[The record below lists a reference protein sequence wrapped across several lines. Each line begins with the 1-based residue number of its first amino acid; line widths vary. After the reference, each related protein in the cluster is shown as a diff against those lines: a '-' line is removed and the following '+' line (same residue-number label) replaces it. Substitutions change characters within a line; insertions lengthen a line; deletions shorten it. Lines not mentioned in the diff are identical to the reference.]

1 MNLTT
6 QCIRV
11 GQQGNPIQ
19 MPVEQLFP
27 TQVYRARLS
36 SRGNAGLMRDLE
48 TACRSVSRDDAAGQ
62 SWSRNHGYQGYTSYA
77 SLNDLPARIP
87 AFKDLLEALQPH
99 INAFAKALQFDLGR
113 RQLACNSLWINI
125 LKPGGVHTGHI
136 HPHSV
141 ISGTCYVTVPKGAG
155 ALKLEDPRLGLMMAA
170 PTRRASAPR
179 EMQPFIYL
187 EPEPGGIILFESW
200 LRHEVEPNRARDDR
214 ISISFNYA

>member
-1 MNLTT
+1 
-6 QCIRV
+6 
-11 GQQGNPIQ
+11 

-27 TQVYRARLS
+27 TQVYRARLLA
-36 SRGNAGLMRDLE
+36 RRNASLLKDLE
-48 TACRSVSRDDAAGQ
+48 TACRSVSRDDEAGQ
-62 SWSRNHGYQGYTSYA
+62 SWSRDHGYQGYTSYA

-87 AFKDLLEALQPH
+87 AFQDLLDALKPH
-99 INAFAKALQFDLGR
+99 VNAFARALHFDLGR

-136 HPHSV
+136 HPHSIV
-141 ISGTCYVTVPKGAG
+141 SGTCYVTVPKGAG

-170 PTRRASAPR
+170 PARRPTAPR

-187 EPEPGGIILFESW
+187 DPEPGGIILFESW
-200 LRHEVEPNRARDDR
+200 LRHEVEPNRAREDR